1 MLITGPPNDSQETA
15 IPYDIDIHGNSL
27 GIDATRD
34 ISGDSASRHICLSRP
49 CSPSSTHSHN
59 DVTFRA
65 VQSIHLHQYLETVH
79 SYTPPPSSV
88 SSHPE
93 YCTMS
98 CTDGDPAE
106 STAETEN
113 SDDGD
118 RMVDEGEWEYPIPS
132 EGKCDSLL
140 CRRMM
145 LIGRS
150 DIPLDTM
157 EIIVRRA
164 VLLLKL
170 TPENSYA
177 YQELS
182 EYTCLLGEAS
192 SRVSPEVESFRH
204 SGHHCRG
211 DTWRAMRQ
219 ERSAVR
225 RQYAQALLL
234 FYRSDA
240 LCGIPII
247 HAMLLQK
254 QMPSE
259 GLPLF
264 TIGSITNDA
273 VLEDFRHVFTCH
285 IWYEA
290 IRWLAL
296 IVVAGKLPGNEVMGE
311 EELRLK
317 FWEMQLNDG
326 GKSHL

>member
-15 IPYDIDIHGNSL
+15 IPHDIDIHGNSL

-49 CSPSSTHSHN
+49 CSPSSTHSHD

-79 SYTPPPSSV
+79 SYTPLPSSV

-192 SRVSPEVESFRH
+192 SRVSPADPATPTASPT
-204 SGHHCRG
+204 S
-211 DTWRAMRQ
+211 TQ
-219 ERSAVR
+219 
-225 RQYAQALLL
+225 
-234 FYRSDA
+234 
-240 LCGIPII
+240 
-247 HAMLLQK
+247 AMLPLT
-254 QMPSE
+254 MSRSTSSVRAPS
-259 GLPLF
+259 
-264 TIGSITNDA
+264 
-273 VLEDFRHVFTCH
+273 
-285 IWYEA
+285 A
-290 IRWLAL
+290 IRISIASS
-296 IVVAGKLPGNEVMGE
+296 ISPPKPACAIRCRTRTPTCAAT
-311 EELRLK
+311 
-317 FWEMQLNDG
+317 
-326 GKSHL
+326 